1 MVKTLIA
8 RIKQLEQYREQEQ
21 TLLWEDATRTRWDD
35 TYNNLD
41 ENDNAIFLSG
51 NDLYICTINQI
62 NTNKSI
68 LFSVVKK
75 IACSNDQFLRIHEIF
90 PEQISRVKAHYS
102 PFIHPQEIIINDVIH
117 AAENQIFV
125 SYYLLSNQK
134 SYDNKSSQNTFKN
147 NDRIVIIDGD
157 GKLGNV
163 KLYSLAGLSDF
174 PDTSVVSVNVVG
186 LTLEEIFT
194 INSQIKRTSKKSNN
208 VSRIENIIEAIT
220 DTERG
225 IYNFVTFF
233 SYHDALYNKRV
244 YSNNN
249 SESIKIIQLQD
260 DENIYKISMGINEI
274 NDKSFAYFNGQ
285 TLIAVHKNTKAKGR
299 SKITQGEIFSKEM
312 KIGDYFY
319 LCRSNQN
326 LEVIGKI
333 IGQAKECKYDD
344 LGSNGWLQR
353 PYKIIAEAVNSAPYN
368 GDEKWWAPNAN
379 STCMQVPRDKI
390 EIANTSLFKP
400 FFNAEFVNPSLHKLV
415 PVPSNKSKIMNQP
428 LNQILFGPPGTG
440 KTFNTI
446 DIALEIIGEN
456 ISSKSRS
463 DRKKIF
469 DTKIEEGQIVF
480 TTFHQSMSYEDF
492 IEGIKPV
499 TNNGQVSY
507 EIMAG
512 IFKKICSDAQTPNHF
527 DFKSA
532 YDGLKAELID
542 KEMIELKT
550 PNDRTFSISLNSND
564 NLTLHTGKDKNAQG
578 SLTQENIQKVRSGE
592 KKFGKYDGYFM
603 GVKTYLEN
611 EFHYSS
617 EQNGEQKN
625 FVLIIDEINR
635 GNISQIFGELITLIE
650 DDKRIGEKES
660 IKITLP
666 YSKDKFGVPSNL
678 YIIGTMNT
686 ADKSV
691 EALDAALRRRFSFVE
706 MPPQPELIR
715 ELHPNNGVI
724 NNVQITINLINLL
737 DTVNVRLEKL
747 LDKNHKIGHSYFL
760 SLQTLDEL
768 RQCFQ
773 LKIIPLLQEYF
784 FGDFAKIGLVIG
796 EGFVEAVDL
805 NNNIFA
811 CFTDEDS
818 NEYLEKRIY
827 KIRDISQ
834 MEPAKFAAA
843 INLLMNIQNQ

>member
-1 MVKTLIA
+1 M
-8 RIKQLEQYREQEQ
+8 
-21 TLLWEDATRTRWDD
+21 
-35 TYNNLD
+35 
-41 ENDNAIFLSG
+41 
-51 NDLYICTINQI
+51 
-62 NTNKSI
+62 
-68 LFSVVKK
+68 
-75 IACSNDQFLRIHEIF
+75 
-90 PEQISRVKAHYS
+90 
-102 PFIHPQEIIINDVIH
+102 
-117 AAENQIFV
+117 
-125 SYYLLSNQK
+125 
-134 SYDNKSSQNTFKN
+134 
-147 NDRIVIIDGD
+147 
-157 GKLGNV
+157 
-163 KLYSLAGLSDF
+163 
-174 PDTSVVSVNVVG
+174 
-186 LTLEEIFT
+186 
-194 INSQIKRTSKKSNN
+194 
-208 VSRIENIIEAIT
+208 
-220 DTERG
+220 
-225 IYNFVTFF
+225 
-233 SYHDALYNKRV
+233 
-244 YSNNN
+244 
-249 SESIKIIQLQD
+249 
-260 DENIYKISMGINEI
+260 
-274 NDKSFAYFNGQ
+274 
-285 TLIAVHKNTKAKGR
+285 
-299 SKITQGEIFSKEM
+299 
-312 KIGDYFY
+312 
-319 LCRSNQN
+319 
-326 LEVIGKI
+326 
-333 IGQAKECKYDD
+333 
-344 LGSNGWLQR
+344 
-353 PYKIIAEAVNSAPYN
+353 
-368 GDEKWWAPNAN
+368 
-379 STCMQVPRDKI
+379 
-390 EIANTSLFKP
+390 
-400 FFNAEFVNPSLHKLV
+400 
-415 PVPSNKSKIMNQP
+415 
-428 LNQILFGPPGTG
+428 
-440 KTFNTI
+440 
-446 DIALEIIGEN
+446 
-456 ISSKSRS
+456 
-463 DRKKIF
+463 
-469 DTKIEEGQIVF
+469 
-480 TTFHQSMSYEDF
+480 
-492 IEGIKPV
+492 
-499 TNNGQVSY
+499 
-507 EIMAG
+507 
-512 IFKKICSDAQTPNHF
+512 
-527 DFKSA
+527 
-532 YDGLKAELID
+532 
-542 KEMIELKT
+542 
-550 PNDRTFSISLNSND
+550 TFSISLNSND

-592 KKFGKYDGYFM
+592 KKFGKYDGYFK

-724 NNVQITINLINLL
+724 NDVQITINLINLL